1 MDNNESIVN
10 SIVEDD
16 KLLKIQPHDEP
27 QSKIEELEK
36 FDDTKI

>member
-16 KLLKIQPHDEP
+16 KLLKIQPQPEP
-27 QSKIEELEK
+27 QSKIEELEQ
-36 FDDTKI
+36 FDDTKL